1 MMLWL
6 SRPLEGSEIKTYMK
20 RIFDMKRILSLG
32 FIAVILAITAFAPR
46 ESTAH
51 AAALTVTS
59 QCSSSLGTLI
69 ETDPIK
75 AGSTTLGYLNV
86 YYNGSN
92 GYNCAET
99 TSATATYGTSK
110 YMQAALITCTQTS
123 PSSTCTP
130 RSENNGPYYA
140 SDEGSYSYYAG
151 PVGVN
156 GSGHCIMAFGEIDW
170 KGGDYTIN
178 THGGGASHCA

>member
-1 MMLWL
+1 
-6 SRPLEGSEIKTYMK
+6 
-20 RIFDMKRILSLG
+20 MKRILSLG
-32 FIAVILAITAFAPR
+32 FIAVILAITALALPTAR

-51 AAALTVTS
+51 AAALAPATVTS
-59 QCSSSLGTLI
+59 QCTSSLGTLI

-75 AGSTTLGYLNV
+75 AGSTTLGALNV
-86 YYNGSN
+86 YYNSAN

-99 TSATATYGTSK
+99 TSATATYGVSK

-123 PSSTCTP
+123 TSSTCTP
-130 RSENNGPYYA
+130 RSENDGPYYA

-170 KGGDYTIN
+170 KGGDYTVN